1 MDKSIIRR
9 IIIALLSVLL
19 LVYVIYLLSN
29 ASFKN
34 IRTESATYSTMT
46 ESLDVDGYFIRSETI
61 MNSKN
66 IGGVISY
73 KMEDT
78 DKVSKGEKVAE
89 CIIFRLSR
97 FLTFIIIFD
106 GFLLSIKTYFRNILK
121 NSIHLSAFHSLKEY
135 QSNRTLKTLHLRI
148 V

>member
-46 ESLDVDGYFIRSETI
+46 ESLDVDGYFIRSETV

-66 IGGVISY
+66 VGGVISY
-73 KMEDT
+73 KADDT
-78 DKVSKGEKVAE
+78 DKIGEIDNIPNPFDK
-89 CIIFRLSR
+89 LS
-97 FLTFIIIFD
+97 LEELLFIREH
-106 GFLLSIKTYFRNILK
+106 KYFIQK
-121 NSIHLSAFHSLKEY
+121 
-135 QSNRTLKTLHLRI
+135 
-148 V
+148 

>member
-78 DKVSKGEKVAE
+78 DKVSKGEK
-89 CIIFRLSR
+89 L
-97 FLTFIIIFD
+97 LKFIIQQKTHKNKPSCKV
-106 GFLLSIKTYFRNILK
+106 LS
-121 NSIHLSAFHSLKEY
+121 NSL
-135 QSNRTLKTLHLRI
+135 QS
-148 V
+148 

>member
-89 CIIFRLSR
+89 V
-97 FLTFIIIFD
+97 
-106 GFLLSIKTYFRNILK
+106 Y
-121 NSIHLSAFHSLKEY
+121 NSAEDAQKQAELQSLEQQLAVLKELE
-135 QSNRTLKTLHLRI
+135 SSAENLSVTPDVLSLIHI
-148 V
+148 